1 MSKGVFKLVVGF
13 WLVNLVHI
21 PFICGAPLLPV
32 LTVKAKKIKKAP
44 FAKTESSADTLRTQ
58 QQTTLTEALQNTP
71 GVHLVQTGGVGK
83 LAQLFVRGANPEHV
97 LVLIDGL
104 RAYDPSST
112 NGGFDF
118 GQLETESLEKINV
131 LRGPHAAS
139 YGSDAVGGVV
149 QLTTKRGRGD
159 AKADLVGETGSHQ
172 SYRQSLSFQGE
183 KPYGDFYIQG
193 GHRQTDTPSSVPY
206 SKRTIARQHHPDP
219 YDSQNLTSHCS
230 LNSRQNWRLSLH
242 NRHQRSRSRY
252 ANEFNSNPSS
262 QDVLVYDLH
271 SLTAEGTDKSHTWQ
285 PKLQV
290 GYLESKRTSGQD
302 YLPLSTR
309 FFSKGKALS
318 FQGHNQFQFSD
329 THAIHVQVDH
339 QQQSYQMS
347 SEGEKTY
354 GQAQA
359 RSHESSFALGHHAK
373 PHERIEVELW
383 ARGHHH
389 RQFKSHG
396 THRVSITYHH
406 LETLTDLYANQGA
419 VIRNPSL
426 YQVFD
431 PRSGNRNIR
440 PEKGHGWEVGIQQAV
455 CKALRVG
462 TTFFQTR
469 LQDLIFSQQLTPI
482 LYRYDN
488 INKSQTQGLESFL
501 EWKVFNDF
509 KISVNHVYTS
519 AKDASTQETLL
530 RRPLHK
536 LLLGLQWQMTTDC
549 DVGLGLSHDG
559 KQADRNRFPPYQKIY
574 TKGPILLRAT
584 LNYKPTRPI
593 LGYGH
598 QEFFIR
604 AENVLNRHYEQ
615 PAGYIQPGVSFY
627 AGLRLST

>member
-21 PFICGAPLLPV
+21 PFICGAPLLPI
-32 LTVKAKKIKKAP
+32 LTVKAKEVKKAP
-44 FAKTESSADTLRTQ
+44 FAKTESSSDTLRTQ

-83 LAQLFVRGANPEHV
+83 SAQLFVRGANPEHV

-104 RAYDPSST
+104 RAHDPSSP

-118 GQLETESLEKINV
+118 GQLESESLEKINV

-159 AKADLVGETGSHQ
+159 AKADLVGEAGSHQ

-252 ANEFNSNPSS
+252 GDAFNSNPNS
-262 QDVLVYDLH
+262 QDVSVYDLH
-271 SLTAEGTDKSHTWQ
+271 GLTAEGTDKSRIWQ

-290 GYLESKRTSGQD
+290 GYLQSQRTYGQD
-302 YLPLSTR
+302 QAP
-309 FFSKGKALS
+309 FSPRSFYKGKALS
-318 FQGHNQFQFSD
+318 FQGHNRLHFSE
-329 THAIHVQVDH
+329 THDLDIGVDH
-339 QQQSYQMS
+339 HQQSYQAS
-347 SEGEKTY
+347 IPETGTY
-354 GQAQA
+354 KQMQAE
-359 RSHESSFALGHHAK
+359 SHESSLFIGHHTM
-373 PHERIEVELW
+373 PHERIEIDLW
-383 ARGHHH
+383 GRGHHH
-389 RQFKSHG
+389 RQFKSHA
-396 THRVSITYHH
+396 THRASITYHH
-406 LETLTDLYANQGA
+406 LETYTDLYSSHGT
-419 VIRNPSL
+419 VIHNPSL
-426 YQVFD
+426 LQVFD
-431 PRSGNRNIR
+431 PQSGNRSIR
-440 PEKGHGWEVGIQQAV
+440 PEKGHGWEVGLQQAV
-455 CKALRVG
+455 FKALRVG

-469 LQDLIFSQQLTPI
+469 LQDLIVGQQLAPR

-488 INKSQTQGLESFL
+488 INKSQTQGLESFV
-501 EWKVFNDF
+501 EWEVFNDF
-509 KISVNHVYTS
+509 KISVNHIYTS
-519 AKDASTQETLL
+519 AKDLSTGATLFN
-530 RRPLHK
+530 RPLHK
-536 LLLGLQWQMTTDC
+536 ILFNLQWQTTTEC
-549 DVGLGLSHDG
+549 DVGVGLSHDG
-559 KQADRNRFPPYQKIY
+559 KQVNRPRGTERKVY

-604 AENVLNRHYEQ
+604 AENILNRHYEQ